1 MKKIL
6 IPIEETQRSLKAVAY
21 VKKHYTPEEAE
32 IVLMMID
39 ERLGYSVRTDVE
51 SAAIK
56 QLDEKLDLIAE
67 AFEGYKVTKLSAVGK
82 AGVRITRAVRE
93 TGADLVIMTKS
104 SKEDMLNSIGTTA
117 EYVINNSPCD
127 VIIVSE
133 QAGSRNEYRGL
144 VYRTARGTVNLRGQL
159 GDKQSEC
166 LLPSVN
172 QDCIYH
178 INVTVGKIRFFHAAY
193 NPDTRNWDLPPIPG
207 QDVTL
212 DIAAGETR
220 DILVKADSTDGKAD
234 RIRIVNRD
242 MRKEAVFDFR
252 ITAAPENHE
261 PEPAPEEKEKTPF
274 EKRATLEVPRTGIP
288 KDFEAPEVPTFVAEA
303 RAEFDALEKEVAD
316 AAAAAVDAVS
326 KHEEAPAVPAE
337 TKVYD
342 ASSFVDYLVEE
353 IKNEEAAS
361 GSFKDPDT
369 MFSVEI
375 NE

>member
-6 IPIEETQRSLKAVAY
+6 VPIEETQRSLKAVAY

-39 ERLGYSVRTDVE
+39 ERLGYSVRTEVE
-51 SAAIK
+51 TAAIK
-56 QLDEKLDLIAE
+56 ELEEKLDLIAE
-67 AFEGYKVTKLSAVGK
+67 SFEGYKLTKMSAVGK

-93 TGADLVIMTKS
+93 TGSDLIVMTKS
-104 SKEDMLNSIGTTA
+104 SKDDMLNSIGSTA
-117 EYVINNSPCD
+117 EYVINNAPCD

-133 QAGSRNEYRGL
+133 QVNSRNEYRGL
-144 VYRTARGTVNLRGQL
+144 VYRTAKGTVNLRGQL

-178 INVTVGKIRFFHAAY
+178 INVTVGKIRFFHTAY

-220 DILVKADSTDGKAD
+220 DILVKADSTEGKSD

-252 ITAAPENHE
+252 ITAAPANHE
-261 PEPAPEEKEKTPF
+261 PKKAADEKKTAF
-274 EKRATLEVPRTGIP
+274 ENRATLEVPRSGIP
-288 KDFEAPEVPTFVAEA
+288 KNFEAPEVPTFIAEA

-316 AAAAAVDAVS
+316 AAAAAADAVS
-326 KHEEAPAVPAE
+326 EG
-337 TKVYD
+337 
-342 ASSFVDYLVEE
+342 SSH
-353 IKNEEAAS
+353 
-361 GSFKDPDT
+361 
-369 MFSVEI
+369 
-375 NE
+375 

>member
-6 IPIEETQRSLKAVAY
+6 VPIEETQRSLKAVAY

-32 IVLMMID
+32 IILMMID

-51 SAAIK
+51 TAAIK
-56 QLDEKLDLIAE
+56 ELEEKLDLIAE
-67 AFEGYKVTKLSAVGK
+67 SFEGYKVTKLSAVGK

-93 TGADLVIMTKS
+93 TGADLIIMTKS
-104 SKEDMLNSIGTTA
+104 SKDDMLNSIGSTA
-117 EYVINNSPCD
+117 EYVINNAPCE

-133 QAGSRNEYRGL
+133 QVNSRNEYRGL
-144 VYRTARGTVNLRGQL
+144 VYRTAKGTVNLRGQL

-178 INVTVGKIRFFHAAY
+178 INVTVGKIRFFHTAY

-207 QDVTL
+207 QEVTL

-220 DILVKADSTDGKAD
+220 DILVKADSTEGKSD

-252 ITAAPENHE
+252 ITAAPANHE
-261 PEPAPEEKEKTPF
+261 SQKPAEEKKTAF
-274 EKRATLEVPRTGIP
+274 ENRDTLEVPRSGIP
-288 KDFEAPEVPTFVAEA
+288 KNFEAPEVPTFIAEA

-316 AAAAAVDAVS
+316 AAAVAADAVS
-326 KHEEAPAVPAE
+326 EG
-337 TKVYD
+337 
-342 ASSFVDYLVEE
+342 SSH
-353 IKNEEAAS
+353 
-361 GSFKDPDT
+361 
-369 MFSVEI
+369 
-375 NE
+375 

>member
-6 IPIEETQRSLKAVAY
+6 VPIEETQRSLKAVAY

-39 ERLGYSVRTDVE
+39 ERLGYSVRTEVE
-51 SAAIK
+51 TAAIK
-56 QLDEKLDLIAE
+56 ELEEKLDLIAE
-67 AFEGYKVTKLSAVGK
+67 SFEGYKLTKMSAVGK

-93 TGADLVIMTKS
+93 TGSDLIVMTKS
-104 SKEDMLNSIGTTA
+104 SKDDMLNSIGSTA
-117 EYVINNSPCD
+117 EYVINNAPCD

-133 QAGSRNEYRGL
+133 QVNSRNEYRGL
-144 VYRTARGTVNLRGQL
+144 VYRTAKGTVNLRGQL

-178 INVTVGKIRFFHAAY
+178 INVTVGKIRFFHTAY

-220 DILVKADSTDGKAD
+220 DILVKADSTEGKSD

-252 ITAAPENHE
+252 ITAAPANHE
-261 PEPAPEEKEKTPF
+261 PKKAADEKKTAF
-274 EKRATLEVPRTGIP
+274 ENRATLEVPRSGIP
-288 KDFEAPEVPTFVAEA
+288 KNFEAPEVPTFIAEA

-316 AAAAAVDAVS
+316 AAAAAADADAVS
-326 KHEEAPAVPAE
+326 EG
-337 TKVYD
+337 
-342 ASSFVDYLVEE
+342 SSH
-353 IKNEEAAS
+353 
-361 GSFKDPDT
+361 
-369 MFSVEI
+369 
-375 NE
+375 

>member
-6 IPIEETQRSLKAVAY
+6 VPIEETQRSLKAVAY

-39 ERLGYSVRTDVE
+39 ERLGYSVRTEVE
-51 SAAIK
+51 TAAIK
-56 QLDEKLDLIAE
+56 ELEEKLDLIAE
-67 AFEGYKVTKLSAVGK
+67 SFEGYKLTKMSAVGK

-93 TGADLVIMTKS
+93 TGSDLIVMTKS
-104 SKEDMLNSIGTTA
+104 SKDDMLNSIGSTA
-117 EYVINNSPCD
+117 EYVINNAPCD

-133 QAGSRNEYRGL
+133 QVNSRNEYRGL
-144 VYRTARGTVNLRGQL
+144 VYRTAKGTVNLRGQL

-178 INVTVGKIRFFHAAY
+178 INVTVGKIRFFHTAY

-220 DILVKADSTDGKAD
+220 DILVKADSTEGKSD

-252 ITAAPENHE
+252 ITAAPANHE
-261 PEPAPEEKEKTPF
+261 PKKEADKMKTAF
-274 EKRATLEVPRTGIP
+274 ENRATLEVPRTGIP
-288 KDFEAPEVPTFVAEA
+288 KNFEAPEVPTFVAEA

-316 AAAAAVDAVS
+316 AAAADAVS
-326 KHEEAPAVPAE
+326 EG
-337 TKVYD
+337 
-342 ASSFVDYLVEE
+342 SSH
-353 IKNEEAAS
+353 
-361 GSFKDPDT
+361 
-369 MFSVEI
+369 
-375 NE
+375 

>member
-6 IPIEETQRSLKAVAY
+6 IPIEETQRSLKALAY

-39 ERLGYSVRTDVE
+39 ERLGYSVRSDVE
-51 SAAIK
+51 SAAK
-56 QLDEKLDLIAE
+56 KELDEKLDLIAE
-67 AFEGYKVTKLSAVGK
+67 TLDGYKVTKLSAVGK
-82 AGVRITRAVRE
+82 PGVRIARAVRE
-93 TGADLVIMTKS
+93 TGTDLIIMTKS
-104 SKEDMLNSIGTTA
+104 SKDDMLNSVGSTA

-178 INVTVGKIRFFHAAY
+178 INVTVGKVRFFHTAY

-212 DIAAGETR
+212 DIAAGEVK

-252 ITAAPENHE
+252 ITAAPEYHE
-261 PEPAPEEKEKTPF
+261 PEPAPEPEKEKTPF
-274 EKRATLEVPRTGIP
+274 EKRATLEFPRTAIP
-288 KDFEAPEVPTFVAEA
+288 TDFEAPEVPTFVAEA
-303 RAEFDALEKEVAD
+303 KAEFDALEKEVAD
-316 AAAAAVDAVS
+316 VAAAKA
-326 KHEEAPAVPAE
+326 EGVPVE
-337 TKVYD
+337 TKIYD
-342 ASSFVDYLVEE
+342 ASSFTDYLVDESSE
-353 IKNEEAAS
+353 KPES
-361 GSFKDPDT
+361 GSAKKPGGG
-369 MFSVEI
+369 FSVEI
-375 NE
+375 

>member
-6 IPIEETQRSLKAVAY
+6 IPIEETQRSLKAIAY

-39 ERLGYSVRTDVE
+39 ERLDYSVRSDVE
-51 SAAIK
+51 TLAIK
-56 QLDEKLDLIAE
+56 ELDQKLDLLAE
-67 AFEGYKVTKLSAVGK
+67 AFEGYKVTKISAVGK

-104 SKEDMLNSIGTTA
+104 SKEDMLNSIGSTT
-117 EYVINNSPCD
+117 EYVINNAPCD

-133 QAGSRNEYRGL
+133 QVNSRNEYRGL
-144 VYRTARGTVNLRGQL
+144 VYRTAKGTVNLRGQL

-178 INVTVGKIRFFHAAY
+178 INVTVGKIRFFHTAY

-207 QDVTL
+207 QEVTL
-212 DIAAGETR
+212 DIAAGEVR

-252 ITAAPENHE
+252 ITAAPEEHE
-261 PEPAPEEKEKTPF
+261 PAPAPAPEEEKTPF
-274 EKRATLEVPRTGIP
+274 EKRATLEVSRAGIP

-303 RAEFDALEKEVAD
+303 KAEFDALEKEIAD
-316 AAAAAVDAVS
+316 AAAARTSMSD
-326 KHEEAPAVPAE
+326 
-337 TKVYD
+337 
-342 ASSFVDYLVEE
+342 
-353 IKNEEAAS
+353 
-361 GSFKDPDT
+361 
-369 MFSVEI
+369 
-375 NE
+375 

>member
-6 IPIEETQRSLKAVAY
+6 IPIEETQRSLKALAY
-21 VKKHYTPEEAE
+21 VKDHYTPEEADL
-32 IVLMMID
+32 ILMMID
-39 ERLGYSVRTDVE
+39 ERLDYSVRSE
-51 SAAIK
+51 MENAALK
-56 QLDEKLDLIAE
+56 ALDEKLDLIAE
-67 AFEGYKVTKLSAVGK
+67 SFDGYKVAKLSAVGK
-82 AGVRITRAVRE
+82 AGVRIVRAVRE
-93 TGADLVIMTKS
+93 TGADLIIMTKS
-104 SKEDMLNSIGTTA
+104 SKEDMINSIGATT
-117 EYVINNSPCD
+117 EYVINNAPCE

-133 QAGSRNEYRGL
+133 QAHSRHVYRGL
-144 VYRTARGTVNLRGQL
+144 VYKTARGTVNLRGQL

-178 INVTVGKIRFFHAAY
+178 INVTVGKIRFFHTAY

-212 DIAAGETR
+212 DIAAGETK

-252 ITAAPENHE
+252 ITAAPEHH
-261 PEPAPEEKEKTPF
+261 EPAPETVEKKTPF
-274 EKRATLEVPRTGIP
+274 ERRATLEVPRTAIP
-288 KDFEAPEVPTFVAEA
+288 ADFEAPEVPTFVAEA
-303 RAEFDALEKEVAD
+303 KAEFDALEKEIAD
-316 AAAAAVDAVS
+316 AAAAKEAIS
-326 KHEEAPAVPAE
+326 KEERASAE

-342 ASSFVDYLVEE
+342 ASSFVDYLADESKE
-353 IKNEEAAS
+353 PAGK
-361 GSFKDPDT
+361 SFKDSGT

-375 NE
+375 DD

>member
-6 IPIEETQRSLKAVAY
+6 VPIEETQRSLKAVAY

-39 ERLGYSVRTDVE
+39 ERLGYSVRTEVE
-51 SAAIK
+51 TAAIK
-56 QLDEKLDLIAE
+56 ELEEKLDLIAE
-67 AFEGYKVTKLSAVGK
+67 SFEGYKLTKMSAVGK

-93 TGADLVIMTKS
+93 TGSDLIVMTKS
-104 SKEDMLNSIGTTA
+104 SKDDMLNSIGSTA
-117 EYVINNSPCD
+117 EYVINNAPCD

-133 QAGSRNEYRGL
+133 QVNSRNEYRGL
-144 VYRTARGTVNLRGQL
+144 VYRTAKGTVNLRGQL

-178 INVTVGKIRFFHAAY
+178 INVTVGKIRFFHTAY

-220 DILVKADSTDGKAD
+220 DILVKADSTEGKSD

-252 ITAAPENHE
+252 ITAAPANHE
-261 PEPAPEEKEKTPF
+261 PKKAADEKKTAF
-274 EKRATLEVPRTGIP
+274 ENRATLEVPRSGIP
-288 KDFEAPEVPTFVAEA
+288 KNFEAPEVPTFIAEA
-303 RAEFDALEKEVAD
+303 RAEFDALEKE
-316 AAAAAVDAVS
+316 AAAAADAVS
-326 KHEEAPAVPAE
+326 EG
-337 TKVYD
+337 
-342 ASSFVDYLVEE
+342 SSH
-353 IKNEEAAS
+353 
-361 GSFKDPDT
+361 
-369 MFSVEI
+369 
-375 NE
+375 